1 MKDMDKGRGAETA
14 VKTPLLDKKAAES
27 WLEKIIDVAE
37 AKHQIVLAFPMILT
51 NVAYFFIPLVSVMF
65 AGHRSELE
73 LAASNLANSWAAVS
87 GLDLMVLSLT
97 FPPFFS
103 HTHCVPLSNFA

>member
-1 MKDMDKGRGAETA
+1 MDSGHGEETGAN
-14 VKTPLLDKKAAES
+14 TPLLVKKVAES

-65 AGHRSELE
+65 ADHISEIE

-87 GLDLMVLSLT
+87 GLDLMVLY
-97 FPPFFS
+97 
-103 HTHCVPLSNFA
+103 CN